1 MDRRVQ
7 HEVLREFL
15 KRFLFHII
23 LYVLFVLVIAETG
36 WFYCNSKV
44 WHPKDTFYPLIHF
57 IHYNFAPTFLFVICF
72 GIIIIACMHF
82 FSIASMLGRITQE
95 IGKIYS
101 DNTETVKL
109 PVQLKEME
117 KQLNH
122 IMADVRRSRKEADE
136 AVQRKNDMIVYMAH
150 DLKTPLT
157 SVIGYITL
165 VQDEDN
171 LPVGIRKKYLGI
183 AMKKAERLEDLI
195 NEFFEI
201 ARYNFTQMALEYS
214 TVNLTVMVEQLLYEF
229 NPVFA
234 KKGLNYNTD
243 MEKDIIVSCD
253 IEKME
258 RVFDNLF
265 RNVVNYSYANTDIL
279 VSLKSIGKNS
289 VRFTVENYGK
299 TIPKEKLECIFEQFF
314 RVDSSRST
322 QAGGAGLGLAIVKEI
337 VNLHG
342 GMVVCESENEKIR
355 FIIEIKK

>member
-1 MDRRVQ
+1 M
-7 HEVLREFL
+7 FWN
-15 KRFLFHII
+15 
-23 LYVLFVLVIAETG
+23 YN
-36 WFYCNSKV
+36 YCV
-44 WHPKDTFYPLIHF
+44 YAL
-57 IHYNFAPTFLFVICF
+57 
-72 GIIIIACMHF
+72 

-165 VQDEDN
+165 VQDEDS
-171 LPVGIRKKYLGI
+171 LPVDIRKKYLGI

-265 RNVVNYSYANTDIL
+265 RNVVNYSYANTDIV

-314 RVDSSRST
+314 GWTAHVQRRQEV
-322 QAGGAGLGLAIVKEI
+322 QGLDWL
-337 VNLHG
+337 L
-342 GMVVCESENEKIR
+342 
-355 FIIEIKK
+355 